1 MNSFAFTYPTRVY
14 FGTDATDKYLVS
26 ELKKYGKNVLL
37 AYGKNSIKRTGVYD
51 EMMNAL
57 KEAEKNVY
65 EFSGIMPNPT
75 YAKVQE
81 GARICKDN
89 DIDFILAVGGGSVSD
104 CCKIVSAQA
113 KTDDDIWTMEFSN
126 HRYPEEFIPMGV
138 VVTMSGTGSEMNNG
152 AVITNEELKLKSGI
166 IGAYADF
173 AILNPTYT
181 LTVPLRQAVSG
192 AFDTLSHCM
201 ETYFGKPS
209 ESFITDEIN
218 EAVMRNTIANTRKM
232 VVDPTDVYVRGEL
245 LWDSAM
251 GENGILKI
259 GKVTDFQCHQI
270 EHQLGA
276 FTDCNHGM
284 GLAAVHP
291 TLYRHL
297 YKDNLEKFVRFARE
311 VWNVNTEGK
320 TDEEIAL
327 EGISCLEDFEKE
339 IGMPTSLS
347 EMNIT
352 DKEILRKTA
361 DTCNITRGCARQLSR
376 DKIYDILLECL

>member
-14 FGTDATDKYLVS
+14 FGTDATEKYLIS
-26 ELKKYGKNVLL
+26 ELRKYGRNVLL
-37 AYGKNSIKRTGVYD
+37 AYGRDSIKRTGVYD
-51 EMMNAL
+51 EMIAAL
-57 KEAEKNVY
+57 KEADKNVY
-65 EFSGIMPNPT
+65 EFKGIMPNPT

-81 GARICKDN
+81 GAAICKEHN
-89 DIDFILAVGGGSVSD
+89 INFILAVGGGSVSD

-113 KTDDDIWTMEFSN
+113 KLNEDIWNMEFTE
-126 HRYPEEFIPMGV
+126 HRYPTEFIPMGV

-152 AVITNEELKLKSGI
+152 AVITNEELGLKSGVL
-166 IGAYADF
+166 GAYADF

-201 ETYFGKPS
+201 ETYFGKPA
-209 ESFITDEIN
+209 ESYITDEIN
-218 EAVMRNTIANTRKM
+218 EAVMRNTIANTRRM
-232 VVDPTDVYVRGEL
+232 IADPTDVYVRGEL

-297 YKDNLEKFVRFARE
+297 YKDNLSKFVRFARE
-311 VWNVNTEGK
+311 VWNVCPDGR
-320 TDEEIAL
+320 TDEETAL
-327 EGISCLEDFEKE
+327 EGINCLENYEKE

-352 DKEILRKTA
+352 DREVLRKVA
-361 DTCNITRGCARQLSR
+361 DTCNITGGCARQLSR
-376 DKIYDILLECL
+376 DEIYDILVECL

>member
-1 MNSFAFTYPTRVY
+1 MNSFTFTYPVRVH
-14 FGTDATDKYLVS
+14 FGTDATEKYLVD
-26 ELKKYGKNVLL
+26 ELKRYGKRILL
-37 AYGKNSIKRTGVYD
+37 AYGRNSIRKNGIYD

-57 KEAEKNVY
+57 KATDKEVY

-75 YAKVQE
+75 YEKVKE
-81 GARICKDN
+81 GAKICKDN
-89 DIDFILAVGGGSVSD
+89 GIDFILAVGGGSVSD

-113 KTDDDIWTMEFSN
+113 KLEEDIWEMEFED
-126 HRYPEEFIPMGV
+126 HRYPSEFIPMGV
-138 VVTMSGTGSEMNNG
+138 IVTMSGTGSEMNNG
-152 AVITNEELKLKSGI
+152 AVITNEEKELKSGVL
-166 IGAYADF
+166 GAYADF

-181 LTVPLRQAVSG
+181 LTVPIKQAVSG

-209 ESFITDEIN
+209 GSFITDEIN

-232 VVDPTDVYVRGEL
+232 VADPADVSVRGEL

-259 GKVTDFQCHQI
+259 GKVTDFQCHQM

-284 GLAAVHP
+284 GLAVLHP
-291 TLYRHL
+291 NLYRHL
-297 YKDNLEKFVRFARE
+297 YKDNLSKFVRFAKE
-311 VWNVNTEGK
+311 VWGVDSNGK
-320 TDEEIAL
+320 SDEEIAL
-327 EGISCLEDFEKE
+327 EGIRCLEDFERE

-352 DKEILRKTA
+352 DKQILRKTA
-361 DTCNITRGCARQLSR
+361 DTCNITKGCARQLSR
-376 DKIYDILLECL
+376 DEIYAILEESL

>member
-14 FGTDATDKYLVS
+14 FGTDATEKYLVN

-51 EMMNAL
+51 EMMAAL
-57 KEAEKNVY
+57 KEADKNVF

-81 GARICKDN
+81 GATLCREN
-89 DIDFILAVGGGSVSD
+89 NIDFILAVGGGSVSD

-113 KTDDDIWTMEFSN
+113 KTDEDIWTMEFTD
-126 HRYPEEFIPMGV
+126 HRYPTEFIPMGV

-152 AVITNEELKLKSGI
+152 AVITNEELGLKSGV

-201 ETYFGKPS
+201 ETYFGKPA

-218 EAVMRNTIANTRKM
+218 ESVMRNTIANTRKM
-232 VVDPTDVYVRGEL
+232 VADPTDVYVRGEL

-251 GENGILKI
+251 GENGVLKI
-259 GKVTDFQCHQI
+259 GKVTDFQCHMI

-297 YKDNLEKFVRFARE
+297 YKSNLDKFVRFASE
-311 VWNVNTEGK
+311 VWHVETEGK
-320 TDEEIAL
+320 SDEEIAL
-327 EGISCLEDFEKE
+327 EGIKCLEDFEKE

-376 DKIYDILLECL
+376 DEIYDILLECL

>member
-1 MNSFAFTYPTRVY
+1 
-14 FGTDATDKYLVS
+14 
-26 ELKKYGKNVLL
+26 
-37 AYGKNSIKRTGVYD
+37 
-51 EMMNAL
+51 
-57 KEAEKNVY
+57 
-65 EFSGIMPNPT
+65 
-75 YAKVQE
+75 
-81 GARICKDN
+81 
-89 DIDFILAVGGGSVSD
+89 
-104 CCKIVSAQA
+104 
-113 KTDDDIWTMEFSN
+113 
-126 HRYPEEFIPMGV
+126 
-138 VVTMSGTGSEMNNG
+138 MSGTGSEMNNG
-152 AVITNEELKLKSGI
+152 AVITNEELKLKSGV

-232 VVDPTDVYVRGEL
+232 IADPTDVYVRGEL

-291 TLYRHL
+291 TFYRHL
-297 YKDNLEKFVRFARE
+297 YKDNLEKFVRFATE
-311 VWNVNTEGK
+311 VWQINTDGK
-320 TDEEIAL
+320 TDEEVAL
-327 EGISCLEDFEKE
+327 EGVKCLENFERE

-376 DKIYDILLECL
+376 DEIYEILVECL